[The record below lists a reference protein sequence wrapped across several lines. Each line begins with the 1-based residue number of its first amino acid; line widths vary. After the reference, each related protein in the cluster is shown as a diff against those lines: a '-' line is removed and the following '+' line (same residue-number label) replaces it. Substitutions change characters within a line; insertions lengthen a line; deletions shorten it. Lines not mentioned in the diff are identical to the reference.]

1 MPDLRGL
8 YPPIP
13 TPFDAGRFSE
23 ARLRENLQRWAAT
36 PLQGYVV
43 LGSNGEAP
51 LLEEDER
58 RAVIA
63 AARKA
68 LPAGGRLLIAGTGR
82 ESTEAAIRATRE
94 AFEAGADAALVGV
107 PHYYKPDYTDEVLER
122 HYRAVADAS
131 PGPVLLYSVPQFTGV
146 PLPPAMVKR
155 LASHPRIA
163 GIKDS
168 GGDLAN
174 LEALLEAGRGEE
186 FTVLLGSARILAKGI
201 LAGAAGGVL
210 AVANVAPHLCHEIVE
225 AAQRGDAERAS
236 ADNERML
243 PIAQAVTRGHGIGGL
258 KAALDLLGYHG
269 GDPRPPLPAA
279 SPEARRE
286 IGSLLRDLG
295 ILG

>member
-1 MPDLRGL
+1 VTKLRGL

-13 TPFDAGRFSE
+13 TPYDGGRFSE
-23 ARLRENLQRWAAT
+23 TRLRENLERWADT

-82 ESTEAAIRATRE
+82 ESTEAAIAATRE
-94 AFEAGADAALVGV
+94 AFDLGADAVLVGV

-146 PLPPAMVKR
+146 ALSPAMVGR

-163 GIKDS
+163 GVKDS
-168 GGDLAN
+168 GGDLGN
-174 LEALLEAGRGEE
+174 LRALVEAGKGRE
-186 FTVLLGSARILAKGI
+186 FTVLLGSARILAKGT
-201 LAGAAGGVL
+201 LAGAAGAVL
-210 AVANVAPHLCHEIVE
+210 AVANVAPHLCHEIFE
-225 AAQRGDAERAS
+225 AASRGEEKEAEAG
-236 ADNERML
+236 NERL
-243 PIAQAVTRGHGIGGL
+243 GPIAQAVTRGHGIGGL

-269 GDPRPPLPAA
+269 GEPRAPLPPA
-279 SPEARRE
+279 SSEARRE
-286 IGSLLRDLG
+286 IESHLRALGLLG
-295 ILG
+295 